1 MRRLIVLIAAVVGCA
16 LTARAG
22 FWQLDRAAQKV
33 ALQQSIDTQ
42 AKLPALVNNELPG
55 ELHRRVLL
63 TGHWLADK
71 TIYLDN
77 RPLDRR
83 VGFFVVTPLALEGRA
98 DAILVQRGW
107 LPRNMQDRT
116 ALPPLET
123 PTGTVTVE
131 GLLLA
136 APSRLFEFSSA
147 ASGAIRQNLGSAAYA
162 QEIRQP
168 LLPLTVQQTGPADG
182 LKRDWPA
189 PDLGLQKHYGYVFQ
203 WFALC
208 ALILGLYVWFQIL
221 KPRKRPS

>member
-1 MRRLIVLIAAVVGCA
+1 MRRLIVLLATVAGCA
-16 LTARAG
+16 VTARAG

-33 ALQQSIDTQ
+33 ALQQSIEAQ
-42 AKLPALVNNELPG
+42 GKLPALDNKALPG
-55 ELHRRVLL
+55 DLHRRVLL

-71 TIYLDN
+71 TVYLDN
-77 RPLDRR
+77 RPLDGRT
-83 VGFFVVTPLALEGRA
+83 GFFVVTPLALEGRA

-116 ALPPLET
+116 VLPPLDT
-123 PTGTVTVE
+123 PAGTVTVE
-131 GLLLA
+131 GMLLA
-136 APSRLFEFSSA
+136 APSRLYEFSSA
-147 ASGAIRQNLGSAAYA
+147 ASGAIRQNLEPAAYA
-162 QEIRQP
+162 QEIHRP
-168 LLPLTVQQTGPADG
+168 LLPQTVQQTGPADG